1 MNKRIV
7 AIQVMIALLA
17 FFAMAVCPLAASAES
32 PKVVLKFSESTFP
45 ATHRMAMLMADWSK
59 EVEKRTNGRVKVD
72 FFPGGILAP
81 TTQVYDSVR
90 KGIADL
96 GDTFVSY
103 TKGRFPMMETIDL
116 PYGYKSATQGNHLTN
131 AFYAKFKP
139 KELDDAKI
147 MFFYTAGPQQ
157 LCTKK
162 PITKLEE
169 MKGLKIRSTGSSAKI
184 IEHLGGAP
192 VGMPMGDAYDSLAR
206 GVVNGVVGPLE
217 IMKGWKL
224 SEVLSSVT
232 QYGSA
237 HVNAA
242 MIFMSKKK
250 WNMIPAEDQKI
261 IEQINTEWVEKA
273 AKNWD
278 EADKEGTDAL
288 LAKGGK
294 IVNLS
299 AAEQER
305 WRAKLKPMSDEYIK
319 ELNSKGLP
327 GAEAVKFCQDYLKTH

>member
-1 MNKRIV
+1 MKKLIV
-7 AIQVMIALLA
+7 TIPVVLALLA
-17 FFAMAVCPLAASAES
+17 FFTAAICPSAATAES
-32 PKVVLKFSESTFP
+32 PKVTLKFSESTFP
-45 ATHRMAMLMADWSK
+45 ATHRMAMLMADWCK

-96 GDTFVSY
+96 GDTFASY

-116 PYGYKSATQGNHLTN
+116 PYGYKSATQGTHLTN
-131 AFYAKFKP
+131 AFYNKFKP
-139 KELDDAKI
+139 KEFDDVRI
-147 MFFYTAGPQQ
+147 MYFYTAGPQQ

-162 PITKLEE
+162 PVTKLEE
-169 MKGLKIRSTGSSAKI
+169 MRGLKIRSTGSSARI
-184 IEHLGGAP
+184 VECLGAAP
-192 VGMPMGDAYDSLAR
+192 VGMPMGDAYDALAR
-206 GVVNGVVGPLE
+206 GVVNGVVGPFE

-232 QYGSA
+232 LYGSA

-242 MIFMSKKK
+242 YIFMSKKK
-250 WNMIPAEDQKI
+250 WDTIPAADQRI
-261 IEQINTEWVEKA
+261 IEQINAEWVEKT

-278 EADKEGTDAL
+278 DADKEGADAL
-288 LAKGGK
+288 TAKGGK
-294 IVNLS
+294 IIRLP
-299 AAEQER
+299 AQEQER
-305 WRAKLKPMSDEYIK
+305 WRAQLKPMFDEYVK

-327 GAEAVKFCQDYLKTH
+327 GAEAVKFCMDYLKSH

>member
-7 AIQVMIALLA
+7 SFLVLMA
-17 FFAMAVCPLAASAES
+17 FLMLFAVIRPFAGAAEA
-32 PKVVLKFSESTFP
+32 PKVTLKFSESTFP
-45 ATHRMAMLMADWSK
+45 ATHRMAMLMADWCK
-59 EVEKRTNGRVKVD
+59 EVEKRTNGRVKID

-96 GDTFVSY
+96 GDTFAGY
-103 TKGRFPMMETIDL
+103 TKGRFPLIETIDL
-116 PYGYKSATQGNHLTN
+116 PYGYKSASQGNHLTN
-131 AFYAKFKP
+131 AFFNKFKP
-139 KELDDAKI
+139 KEFDDAKI

-162 PITKLEE
+162 PVTKLEE
-169 MKGLKIRSTGSSAKI
+169 MRGLKIRSTGSSAKI
-184 IEHLGGAP
+184 VEYLGAAP
-192 VGMPMGDAYDSLAR
+192 VGMPMGDAYDALAR

-224 SEVLSSVT
+224 AEVLSSVT
-232 QYGSA
+232 VYGSA

-242 MIFMSKKK
+242 FIFMSKKK
-250 WNMIPAEDQKI
+250 WNTIPAADQKI
-261 IEQINTEWVEKA
+261 IEQINAEWVEKA

-278 EADKEGTDAL
+278 DADKEGADAL
-288 LAKGGK
+288 AAKGGK
-294 IVNLS
+294 IIQLP
-299 AAEQER
+299 AQEQER
-305 WRAKLKPMSDEYIK
+305 WRAKLKPMFEEYAK

-327 GAEAVKFCQDYLKTH
+327 GDEAVKFCLEYIKTH